1 MPCIYTDGFLLLD
14 IKTTGFIQLSKFFI
28 IDLLLPLFLL
38 VTISET
44 LSFPW
49 VHHSVV
55 DLTFCF
61 TEKIETTTHELS
73 SFPPLIAHV
82 RLHILQEL
90 ISLPP
95 PPCNFSLYSFY
106 PGTFILM
113 MGMFMAP
120 ELSFEPESF
129 LLLL

>member
-1 MPCIYTDGFLLLD
+1 MPCIYTGGFLLLD
-14 IKTTGFIQLSKFFI
+14 IKTQWFQQIFFI
-28 IDLLLPLFLL
+28 IHLLLPLFLL
-38 VTISET
+38 VAVSET

-73 SFPPLIAHV
+73 SFLPLIAHI
-82 RLHILQEL
+82 RLHILQDR

-95 PPCNFSLYSFY
+95 PP
-106 PGTFILM
+106 P
-113 MGMFMAP
+113 P
-120 ELSFEPESF
+120 V
-129 LLLL
+129 